1 MCVNIINGETNNHTI
16 QEKEQP
22 KNKRIFAMDNSA
34 VILGAANE
42 VKTYDVNV
50 SGGLAATTSTINY
63 QSTFSGISPDGVCY
77 LAITNTQDGY
87 TNVFKITEALNDS
100 FNKNAFEKGQQGRV
114 IVHPQK

>member
-1 MCVNIINGETNNHTI
+1 MKGEHA
-16 QEKEQP
+16 KV
-22 KNKRIFAMDNSA
+22 F
-34 VILGAANE
+34 VGFILGLSLIIVSGAAHE
-42 VKTYDVNV
+42 DKSYDVKV
-50 SGGLAATTSTINY
+50 SGGISTSTSTVHY

-114 IVHPQK
+114 IVHPQQ

>member
-1 MCVNIINGETNNHTI
+1 MVIQFLKGEIMKGEHAKVFIGFILGLSVII
-16 QEKEQP
+16 
-22 KNKRIFAMDNSA
+22 
-34 VILGAANE
+34 VLGAANE

-114 IVHPQK
+114 IVHPQQ